1 MFKLLLL
8 LLAVA
13 GLHARPL
20 HRLPNGKLKQISP
33 EALHNEHGDN
43 SVLKDIK
50 NTDLKPRKQIP
61 APAEFCRQGTDA
73 SRRFLTDLN
82 TKMLKHPGDKNT
94 RVSAPLDAFRQGTEN
109 QLAVLQDLRSR
120 HMMNPQYSIQSEKH
134 EQRNI
139 PAEIYRQGT
148 EPSRNIL
155 MDLNTG
161 LLKEQRNQMDRRVAG
176 SAKWAVVSEHE
187 DINSQ
192 DSSEQKENR
201 RAAPVED
208 RRQGTEPSRRF
219 LIDLNTGMPKE
230 EESEMSR
237 RVSGFYNPAAVEKRQ
252 GTEPSRRFL
261 VDMNTGMLQHT
272 VGEMNR
278 RVSGFYN
285 PAPYEMR
292 MGTQNS
298 HSTLVDPRTGQL
310 LPTLTE
316 QQRST
321 APLDEFRQGTEY
333 QPSTLQELRLKMMQK
348 QSSRNTLMDLNTGRL
363 KEHHSSAKWAVVS
376 EHEDINSQDSSEQ
389 KEDHRAAP
397 VEDRRQGTEP
407 SRRFLIDL
415 NTGMPKEEESEMSRR
430 VSGFYNP
437 AAVEKRQGTEPSR
450 RFLVDM
456 NTGMLQHTVGEMNRR
471 VSGFYNPAPYEM
483 RMGTQNSHSTLVD
496 PRTGQLLPTLTEQQR
511 STAPLDEFRQGTEY
525 QPVILHELRL
535 NMMHKQHK
543 TAQLHKLKELSIS
556 KV

>member
-230 EESEMSR
+230 EESEMS
-237 RVSGFYNPAAVEKRQ
+237 
-252 GTEPSRRFL
+252 
-261 VDMNTGMLQHT
+261 
-272 VGEMNR
+272 R

>member
-285 PAPYEMR
+285 PA
-292 MGTQNS
+292 
-298 HSTLVDPRTGQL
+298 
-310 LPTLTE
+310 
-316 QQRST
+316 
-321 APLDEFRQGTEY
+321 
-333 QPSTLQELRLKMMQK
+333 
-348 QSSRNTLMDLNTGRL
+348 
-363 KEHHSSAKWAVVS
+363 
-376 EHEDINSQDSSEQ
+376 
-389 KEDHRAAP
+389 
-397 VEDRRQGTEP
+397 
-407 SRRFLIDL
+407 
-415 NTGMPKEEESEMSRR
+415 
-430 VSGFYNP
+430 
-437 AAVEKRQGTEPSR
+437 AVEKRQGTEPSR